1 MNRIK
6 NRLRDTDRRIRQCT
20 ARIGAYHQRIAARA
34 KNPFAAQQAEQ
45 LLPIALQHFKQL
57 RVYRRRL
64 EHALGMKAY
73 LSAHEHTLPAGPT
86 RLPRHMR

>member
-34 KNPFAAQQAEQ
+34 KNPLAAQQAEQ
-45 LLPIALQHFKQL
+45 LLPVALQHLKQL
-57 RVYRRRL
+57 RVYRWQL
-64 EHALGMKAY
+64 ERALGMEAY
-73 LSAHEHTLPAGPT
+73 LSAHEHDLPAAPT

>member
-1 MNRIK
+1 LNRIK

-20 ARIGAYHQRIAARA
+20 ARIGAYHQRIAASA
-34 KNPFAAQQAEQ
+34 KNPLAAQQAEQ
-45 LLPIALQHFKQL
+45 HLPVALQHFKQL

-64 EHALGMKAY
+64 EHALGMDAY
-73 LSAHEHTLPAGPT
+73 LSAHEHNLPAGPT

>member
-6 NRLRDTDRRIRQCT
+6 NRLGEVDRRIRECT

-34 KNPFAAQQAEQ
+34 KNPLRAQQAAQ
-45 LLPIALQHFKQL
+45 LLAVALQHLKQL
-57 RVYRRRL
+57 RAYRRRL
-64 EHALGMKAY
+64 EHAQAY
-73 LSAHEHTLPAGPT
+73 LSTHEHDLPAGPA